1 MRKFGLDKTD
11 THVDQFTLLEPN
23 NFIPSWENGG
33 EESAEVS
40 NTLLKLRL
48 EYDEWR
54 AQSIHMKEQSR
65 IMRAEKKRALEECK
79 RVQREFSGGNDEED

>member
-1 MRKFGLDKTD
+1 M
-11 THVDQFTLLEPN
+11 
-23 NFIPSWENGG
+23 
-33 EESAEVS
+33 S